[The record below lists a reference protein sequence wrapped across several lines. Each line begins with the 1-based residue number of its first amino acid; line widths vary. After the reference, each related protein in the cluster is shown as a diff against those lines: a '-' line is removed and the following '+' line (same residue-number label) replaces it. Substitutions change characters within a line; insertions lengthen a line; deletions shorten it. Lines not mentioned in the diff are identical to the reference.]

1 MLKDFSILFKETWK
15 EYKLK
20 LKLFLKV
27 YFTFSVLIPLALLVI
42 FGGLAAIAYDYN
54 LMPLVY
60 IFAFLGILA
69 IIAVSVIGTA
79 ATIYSALFAKDSKIK
94 LSRVRDNSIKFFW
107 KYLRLMI
114 IIVLIALALVMLVV
128 SSWSLTSLSYWTL
141 LFSIPFTIAL
151 IVLFIGLAIYWTFS
165 CYILLDENT
174 KVFLS
179 LRKSFHLVK
188 GKWWR
193 TFGFII
199 LVGLIVLGVYI
210 IIGILQLLFTP
221 LMILGGKGVIIYYTI
236 TNIIRVIATAFI
248 SPLSIIFIK
257 NLYLDMKLFSLK
269 RKIFDKKETL

>member
-151 IVLFIGLAIYWTFS
+151 IIFFVYLAVYWAFS
-165 CYILLDENT
+165 SYILMDENA
-174 KVFLS
+174 KVIFS
-179 LRKSFHLVK
+179 LRKSFNIVK

-193 TFGFII
+193 TFGFLI
-199 LVGLIVLGVYI
+199 LIGLIVLAAYVV
-210 IIGILQLLFTP
+210 IGILNIFFLP

>member
-1 MLKDFSILFKETWK
+1 M
-15 EYKLK
+15 
-20 LKLFLKV
+20 V
-27 YFTFSVLIPLALLVI
+27 V
-42 FGGLAAIAYDYN
+42 FGGLAGIAYYSD
-54 LMPLVY
+54 LIFLTY
-60 IFAFLGILA
+60 IFAILGILA
-69 IIAVSVIGTA
+69 IIAVFTVGSVA
-79 ATIYSALFAKDSKIK
+79 LIYASLFAKDSKIRLGK
-94 LSRVRDNSIKFFW
+94 VREDSIKFFW
-107 KYLRLMI
+107 RYLGLMALMI
-114 IIVLIALALVMLVV
+114 LIVVFLAILAVG
-128 SSWSLTSLSYWTL
+128 SWSLIILSYWTL

-221 LMILGGKGVIIYYTI
+221 LMLLGTNGLIFYNVISLIF
-236 TNIIRVIATAFI
+236 RVIASAFI
-248 SPLSIIFIK
+248 TPLSILFAK
-257 NLYLDMKLFSLK
+257 NLYLDMKK
-269 RKIFDKKETL
+269 NKKKN

>member
-114 IIVLIALALVMLVV
+114 IIVLIALALVMLAV

-151 IVLFIGLAIYWTFS
+151 IIFFVYLAVYWAFS
-165 CYILLDENT
+165 SYILMDENA
-174 KVFLS
+174 KVIFS
-179 LRKSFHLVK
+179 LRKSFNIVK
-188 GKWWR
+188 GKNY
-193 TFGFII
+193 FC
-199 LVGLIVLGVYI
+199 
-210 IIGILQLLFTP
+210 
-221 LMILGGKGVIIYYTI
+221 
-236 TNIIRVIATAFI
+236 
-248 SPLSIIFIK
+248 IFIH
-257 NLYLDMKLFSLK
+257 
-269 RKIFDKKETL
+269 